1 MIKALFLDVDGVL
14 NSDDYQFCSGKWNM
28 SKKSQIDPTSIPL
41 LNQII
46 AATNAK
52 IVVSSTWR
60 IAHYDILIN
69 ILKDLGCIGEIID
82 RTPQTHFK
90 AKQYRHCQ
98 RGMQIQEWLTN
109 NQDSLLVSDFVILDD
124 STDMGH
130 LSNKLVKTSMLCG
143 IQQKDVDQA
152 IQILNQKPE
161 VLVL

>member
-60 IAHYDILIN
+60 SHRTLRGKRYMEYKM
-69 ILKDLGCIGEIID
+69 ILKR
-82 RTPQTHFK
+82 RT
-90 AKQYRHCQ
+90 
-98 RGMQIQEWLTN
+98 
-109 NQDSLLVSDFVILDD
+109 
-124 STDMGH
+124 
-130 LSNKLVKTSMLCG
+130 
-143 IQQKDVDQA
+143 
-152 IQILNQKPE
+152 E
-161 VLVL
+161 VCLFF